1 MFEVVEIFPLLNIS
15 SFSVWWSYSTH
26 NNEKGN
32 DFNFIS
38 DVRFL
43 YLTPGNKDNYRELV
57 DNPSTDVFTIPSQI
71 TENELNSICD
81 PLIDRIKKG
90 K

>member
-1 MFEVVEIFPLLNIS
+1 
-15 SFSVWWSYSTH
+15 
-26 NNEKGN
+26 
-32 DFNFIS
+32 
-38 DVRFL
+38 
-43 YLTPGNKDNYRELV
+43 LTPGNKDNYRELV